1 MALNVARHTQSPQK
15 NPAEKKRKKEKKK
28 KRKRKRKKEKEKK
41 KKKKRKKKKEKPEKS
56 LRKAAARMWWGQLPA
71 HIQRMVGE
79 DRDANYAMY
88 HAEVNGARRRA
99 DRAKEIAAR
108 SSVSP
113 LGWVTF
119 ARTFFPIVYD
129 TEPKAI
135 VKSLVRAIWRA
146 HAAGHAQAE
155 NDKKDKN
162 DKNDKNGKAGKKDP
176 WSASKEDVHDLGRAH
191 DEYGRYT
198 RRVRFDGDVYES
210 DRRKDYYVEPEHVV
224 VRLLAFN
231 SPEVLGLDKD
241 RAYHRA
247 FGARA

>member
-1 MALNVARHTQSPQK
+1 
-15 NPAEKKRKKEKKK
+15 
-28 KRKRKRKKEKEKK
+28 
-41 KKKKRKKKKEKPEKS
+41 
-56 LRKAAARMWWGQLPA
+56 MWWDQLPA

-88 HAEVNGARRRA
+88 HAEVYGARRRA
-99 DRAKEIAAR
+99 ERAKEVAAR

-135 VKSLVRAIWRA
+135 VKSLVRAIWRGHA
-146 HAAGHAQAE
+146 AGHAAGHAQTE
-155 NDKKDKN
+155 NDKNDKNDKKDKKDKN
-162 DKNDKNGKAGKKDP
+162 DKRDP
-176 WSASKEDVHDLGRAH
+176 WRASKEDVHDLGRAH

-198 RRVRFDGDVYES
+198 RRVRFDGAVYES
-210 DRRKDYYVEPEHVV
+210 DTRKDYCVEPEHVV

-247 FGARA
+247 FGARAP